1 MSNNGFAIVSLVA
14 VLGLAACSSVQF
26 GREFSVTTFETRAE
40 QGVTTREQVR
50 GWLGDPSSIGR
61 ELDIRGE
68 RLEVWTYYSG
78 KGQLPDLKDA
88 AFKMLQVKFDQGGR
102 LRAYTWS
109 GESR

>member
-1 MSNNGFAIVSLVA
+1 MRHRLSMMPLLIV
-14 VLGLAACSSVQF
+14 VLALGACGSVQF
-26 GREFSVTTFETRAE
+26 GREFSVNTFEARAE

-68 RLEVWTYYSG
+68 RFELWTYYSG

-88 AFKMLQVKFDQGGR
+88 AFRMLQIKFDQTGR
-102 LRAYTWS
+102 MRAYTWS
-109 GESR
+109 GE